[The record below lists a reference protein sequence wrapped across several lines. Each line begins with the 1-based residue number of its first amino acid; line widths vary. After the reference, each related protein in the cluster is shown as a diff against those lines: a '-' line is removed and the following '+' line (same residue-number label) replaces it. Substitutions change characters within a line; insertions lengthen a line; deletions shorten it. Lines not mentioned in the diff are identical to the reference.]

1 MTKAENGNNGSG
13 APPSI
18 TVPGPRGCPEGSDH
32 GSDLATGAGG
42 SAGFSYQPDSA
53 WDVCAGAAVT
63 TTERRQCLLGELD
76 AIEWKDLLGER

>member
-32 GSDLATGAGG
+32 GSDLAAGAGG

-53 WDVCAGAAVT
+53 WNACTAAAT
-63 TTERRQCLLGELD
+63 GQRHRQCLGGDVD

>member
-1 MTKAENGNNGSG
+1 MTRAENGNNGSG

-32 GSDLATGAGG
+32 GSDLAAGAGG

-53 WDVCAGAAVT
+53 WVPCAAAVT
-63 TTERRQCLLGELD
+63 ATERRQCLDGDVD